1 MSAPPIG
8 VVGGGTFGW
17 GLARAGERAG
27 REVLMWS
34 RRPQRE
40 GTKGIRLVDRPAELA
55 AAELIFFAVPS
66 PFVSELARELGASL
80 DGGHFL
86 VHTSRGLV
94 GDDLLGLSQVL
105 RAVTPCRRVGALAGP
120 LVAKAL
126 LEGTPSGGV
135 VASRFPEVR
144 EAVVEAIGGSSLR
157 LYSTD
162 DVAGAEFASAAVGL
176 FAMALG
182 FGEGA
187 GFGPAALAMLA
198 TRAMTEAARLGVTLG
213 GRQETFMG
221 LAGYG
226 DLIAAVAGDGRPE
239 LEVGRSLARGEPE
252 PLDRIGAQVGAYI
265 EGVDSARRVAA
276 YARRVKAHAPVI
288 TLLASVFARELAA
301 EKAVRLL
308 MSREVGEE

>member
-1 MSAPPIG
+1 MSAPPVG

-17 GLARAGERAG
+17 GLAAAAERAG
-27 REVLMWS
+27 REVLMYS
-34 RRPQRE
+34 RRPQRA
-40 GTKGIRLVDRPAELA
+40 GTKAIRLVEKPDALA
-55 AAELIFFAVPS
+55 AAEVIFFAAPS
-66 PFVSELARELGASL
+66 PFVAELAGQLAGAL

-86 VHTSRGLV
+86 VHISRGLV
-94 GDDLLGLSQVL
+94 GDDLLGLTQVL

-144 EAVVEAIGGSSLR
+144 EAVVEAIGGSALR

-162 DVAGAEFASAAVGL
+162 DVAGAEFASSAVGL
-176 FAMALG
+176 FAMAIG
-182 FGEGA
+182 FAEAAGYGA
-187 GFGPAALAMLA
+187 AALAMLA
-198 TRAMTEAARLGVTLG
+198 TRGMTEAARLGATLG

-221 LAGYG
+221 LAGFG

-239 LEVGRSLARGEPE
+239 LELGRSIARGEPE
-252 PLDRIGAQVGAYI
+252 PLDRTMAQVGAYV
-265 EGVDSARRVAA
+265 EGVDAACRVAA

-288 TLLASVFARELAA
+288 NLCAGVFTRQVDART
-301 EKAVRLL
+301 AVREL